1 MGLNITI
8 LAVGRIREK
17 PITAL
22 CEEYAGRIRKYGH
35 TLSIEEIK
43 DEPGD
48 RPSDK
53 ILARE
58 ANRLRSRI
66 PQGAYPIAMDI
77 SGETCSSTAFAERI
91 GDLMMQGT
99 NKVVFLIGGPLG
111 LERKLVASCRW
122 VFSLS
127 GLTFTHEMTRLILL
141 EQLYRANTILRGEPY
156 HK

>member
-1 MGLNITI
+1 MNITI
-8 LAVGRIREK
+8 LTVGKIREK
-17 PITAL
+17 PVAAL

-35 TLSIEEIK
+35 TLSIEEVK
-43 DEPGD
+43 EEPGD
-48 RPSDK
+48 RPDDK
-53 ILARE
+53 ILAKE
-58 ANRLRSRI
+58 AERLRSRI
-66 PQGAYPIAMDI
+66 PQGAYSIAMDI

-91 GDLMMQGT
+91 GDLLMQGA

-111 LERKLVASCRW
+111 LERKLIASCRR

-127 GLTFTHEMTRLILL
+127 ELTFTHEMARLILL